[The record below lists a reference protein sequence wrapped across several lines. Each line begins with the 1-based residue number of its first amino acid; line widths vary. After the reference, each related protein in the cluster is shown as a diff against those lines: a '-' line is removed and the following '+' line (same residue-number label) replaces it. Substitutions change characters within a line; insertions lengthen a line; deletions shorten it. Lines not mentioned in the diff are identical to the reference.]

1 MDTTPP
7 APAGEP
13 RPRDAEAT
21 RRALL
26 RAARGRFTV
35 LGYDRTTTRDV
46 AHDAGVNLM
55 LINRYFGGKPGL
67 FQAVVA
73 ASPDPLAEDESSRGD
88 IVDDFLDG
96 LRPDAWPEFGS
107 HPMLLLLRDSSVDEE
122 IQDLRTLAMDKA
134 VERIVASGR
143 GDSGGATAAP
153 GPETRLRAQLL
164 LALFSGV
171 VALRSMAPVEPL
183 ASVEADDLRSALED
197 AIDAL
202 IGPARHTRPSMA
214 GEETVTRSRAEG
226 PRSAPIVVRA
236 AERDDVSALV
246 RLRVANAER
255 HVRLDPVVYRV
266 PESEAVRGHFQEAL
280 SAGSTVVILVAE
292 VAGKVVGMV
301 ELVPLP
307 DPPDHQIL
315 VPRRAADV
323 HTVVL
328 EGHRG
333 EGVGSALLTAAERT
347 AAERGISIIHAGI
360 FARNEEA
367 ARFYSSAGFRPRG
380 TLLSKELGSPS
391 AG

>member
-13 RPRDAEAT
+13 RPRDAEVT

-107 HPMLLLLRDSSVDEE
+107 HPMLLLLRDSSVDQE

-134 VERIVASGR
+134 VDRIVASGR
-143 GDSGGATAAP
+143 GESGGAAP
-153 GPETRLRAQLL
+153 GPEPRLRAQLV

-202 IGPARHTRPSMA
+202 IGPAR
-214 GEETVTRSRAEG
+214 RSRPWTTGEQTVAGSGAEG
-226 PRSAPIVVRA
+226 SPPVQIVVRA

-246 RLRVANAER
+246 RLRVANAEA

-266 PESEAVRGHFQEAL
+266 PGSETVREHFQEVL
-280 SAGSTVVILVAE
+280 SAGSPVVVLVAE
-292 VAGKVVGMV
+292 VAGEVVGMV

-347 AAERGISIIHAGI
+347 AAERGISIVHAGV

-380 TLLSKELGSPS
+380 TLLSKELEPPS